1 MSHEPGL
8 YSHTP
13 GLAELCR
20 ELFEDRDFSGSDWTI
35 DITTNE
41 EFEYKLTEYLT
52 ANDMSIYDLIAAFKN
67 HLATDTSTNDI
78 PYDQRINNITS
89 AFTINQHRSND
100 TIMDHYMA
108 DYPQDMS
115 WGSIMPVDPEMS
127 IEPAP
132 SNTDDGNFYDE
143 VGISSIVSFNDPS
156 SEMNPAGERQPGY
169 RWCCG
174 KWKKDDGN
182 FKKHL
187 DIHNKRVPC
196 EAGNPGERHCFKRF
210 ADNKARNRHYWV
222 YHEAWAKENNIPIEK
237 CFCEPCKTSFARRD
251 FLRRHM
257 NNFHSKEPD
266 DKHEIVEGD
275 GEEYAWVC
283 RLKDT
288 E

>member
-1 MSHEPGL
+1 
-8 YSHTP
+8 
-13 GLAELCR
+13 
-20 ELFEDRDFSGSDWTI
+20 
-35 DITTNE
+35 
-41 EFEYKLTEYLT
+41 
-52 ANDMSIYDLIAAFKN
+52 MSIYDLIAAFKN